1 MYIHDRIGVVSSIV
15 YGPDDRTRIV
25 PATRQAVFCVYAP
38 AGVPPEAVERHLGD
52 IASNARLISP
62 GAAVLQQDVHRAAP
76 GPHPER

>member
-1 MYIHDRIGVVSSIV
+1 V
-15 YGPDDRTRIV
+15 
-25 PATRQAVFCVYAP
+25 VFCVYAP